1 MKASLPI
8 LFALCSS
15 AVAGDLSTLC
25 ADRLAIERVYYEH
38 RLGTK
43 PPFEQLLPPLLIE
56 QLVKQE
62 LHKETVLKKVYG
74 VEIAPAQMESEVQR
88 INSTTRA
95 PDMLAELKAALD
107 HDAVRFART
116 VARPIV
122 VERSLRERFENDDP
136 LHAPQRRQMETIR
149 AQLTNAAAAFRS
161 SRGNEAPTEKSE
173 IGNRK
178 SEIDQSLLTS
188 AATNDLVKKLLSLL
202 KQSHSNDV
210 SETTWQL
217 GARPEEKSGAAS
229 PDEEE
234 SRKRF
239 GPDAQRLTS
248 PHGDE
253 QERKFYFEDLPGE
266 LPKVLQAQLRQAGDV
281 SAVIE
286 TPGGFLLYLARDKT
300 SETLSV
306 AALSL
311 PKRSYDQWLAEQ
323 NERSK

>member
-1 MKASLPI
+1 MKASLLI

-25 ADRLAIERVYYEH
+25 ADRTAIERVYYEH

-122 VERSLRERFENDDP
+122 VERTLRERFDNDEA
-136 LHAPQRRQMETIR
+136 LHAPQRREMEKIR
-149 AQLTNAAAAFRS
+149 EQLLIARS
-161 SRGNEAPTEKSE
+161 SRGNEAHSSKSE
-173 IGNRK
+173 FRNPK

-188 AATNDLVKKLLSLL
+188 AATNELVGKLLVLL
-202 KQSHSNDV
+202 MQNHSNAV
-210 SETTWQL
+210 SEATWQL
-217 GARPEEKSGAAS
+217 GARPAETNAPTA
-229 PDEEE
+229 DELEIK
-234 SRKRF
+234 KRF
-239 GPDAQRLTS
+239 GPDSQVLSSADAGPDQA
-248 PHGDE
+248 
-253 QERKFYFEDLPGE
+253 RKIYFEDLPAE
-266 LPKVLQAQLRQAGDV
+266 LQKVLRVQLRRAGDV

-286 TPGGFLLYLARDKT
+286 TPGGFLLYLAKEKT
-300 SETLSV
+300 SEALSV
-306 AALSL
+306 AVLSL
-311 PKRSYDQWLAEQ
+311 PKRNYEQWLEEQ
-323 NERSK
+323 TKE